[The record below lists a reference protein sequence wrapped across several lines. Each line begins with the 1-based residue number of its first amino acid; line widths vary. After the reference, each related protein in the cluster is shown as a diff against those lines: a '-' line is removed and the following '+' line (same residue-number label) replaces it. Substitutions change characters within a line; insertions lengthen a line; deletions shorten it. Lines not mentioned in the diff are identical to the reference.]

1 MNTDTLH
8 ARGSPR
14 AMECL
19 VVALAALSVPA
30 AHAFQF
36 PTDNEDLT
44 IRWDNTLKYSVA
56 QRVKAPSSALT
67 ADANT
72 DDGDRNFRKWGLISN
87 RVDLLS
93 EFDVSYRNFGVRV
106 SGAAWYDDVYN
117 RANDNDSPATANAAS
132 VPHDHF
138 PSGTR
143 TINGRDV
150 ELLDAFVFGKF
161 DVGGKP
167 VSFRL
172 GQHSL
177 LYGES
182 LFFGNNGIA
191 AAQSPVDLVKLLS
204 VPNTQFKEL
213 IRPVPQVSGQVQLL
227 PNLAVG
233 GYYQFDWERNRLP
246 GVGSYFSTVDILD
259 AGGERILAGP
269 GAYFARTG
277 DEKAK
282 SSGQG
287 GIQLRYRPQ
296 GLDAELGLYA
306 ANFHAKDPV
315 VYTSFA
321 GQNLAAGQLG
331 QYRLVFP
338 EDIRVVGASFST
350 TLGSANVAGEV
361 SYRNNMPLVPRG
373 GSVFVP
379 PGVSANNSGNPL
391 YPVGDTLHAQV
402 SWINLLSPSML
413 WEGGSIVGELAWN
426 RRLGISR
433 NADALDPNATRDAAA
448 IRMVFQPSYFQVI
461 NGLDINVPIGI
472 GYGIFGNSSVINP
485 GFGVRHGGDLSIGL
499 SGVYEQVWKFGL
511 TYTHYFGPEA
521 TVIAPPNAAVQ
532 AYSYGQSFKDRDFVS
547 LTVQRTF

>member
-1 MNTDTLH
+1 MNTETLP
-8 ARGSPR
+8 ARGSPPG
-14 AMECL
+14 MEAL
-19 VVALAALSVPA
+19 VLALAALSAPA
-30 AHAFQF
+30 AHAFQIA
-36 PTDNEDLT
+36 TENEDLT

-56 QRVKAPSSALT
+56 QRVKAPSQKLT
-67 ADANT
+67 ADVNT

-93 EFDVSYRNFGVRV
+93 EFDVTYRNYGVRV

-117 RANDNDSPATANAAS
+117 RRNDNDSPATANAAS
-132 VPHDHF
+132 VPHDQF

-150 ELLDAFVFGKF
+150 ELLDAFAFGKL

-213 IRPVPQVSGQVQLL
+213 IRPVPQVSGQVQLM

-233 GYYQFDWERNRLP
+233 GYYQLDWERNRLP
-246 GVGSYFSTVDILD
+246 GVGSYFSSVDILD

-269 GAYFARTG
+269 GVFFSRVG
-277 DEKAK
+277 DQKAK

-287 GIQLRYRPQ
+287 GIQMRFRPH
-296 GLDAELGLYA
+296 GRDSELGLYA

-321 GQNLAAGQLG
+321 GQNLAVGRLG
-331 QYRLVFP
+331 QYQLVFP
-338 EDIRVVGASFST
+338 EDIKVAGASFST
-350 TLGSANVAGEV
+350 TLGTANVAGEF
-361 SYRNNMPLVPRG
+361 SYRHNMPLVPRG

-379 PGVSANNSGNPL
+379 PGMTANNSGNPL
-391 YPVGDTLHAQV
+391 YPVGDTAHAQI
-402 SWINLLSPSML
+402 SWINLLSPTAL
-413 WEGGSIVGELAWN
+413 WQGGSIIGEIAWN
-426 RRLGISR
+426 RRLGVSR
-433 NADALDPNATRDAAA
+433 NPDALDPNATRDAAA
-448 IRMVFQPSYFQVI
+448 IRMVFQPAYFQVLS
-461 NGLDINVPIGI
+461 GLDINVPIGI
-472 GYGIFGNSSVINP
+472 GYGLFGKSSVINP

-499 SGVYEQVWKFGL
+499 NGIYEQVWRFGL
-511 TYTHYFGPEA
+511 TFTHYFGPEA
-521 TVIAPPNAAVQ
+521 TVITPPNGASQ

-547 LTVQRTF
+547 LTIQRAF